1 MRMTPRALA
10 RHRERQWQRLQP
22 IIARTP
28 ALAGH
33 EGKPLAEFPIVSTA
47 DLRADYGAW
56 NSCAKSDA
64 ELRNLADSA
73 EAGTPLKGD
82 LSAGWSTGS
91 GGGQRG
97 LFLANEAERADYIGQ
112 SLARLLPARAL
123 LKRQRLALHLRA
135 SNALYSDVS
144 SGRFAFT
151 HIPLEVSPDETIRQ
165 LHAFAPTILIAPP
178 NRLLALARS
187 GHSLPSLDHLFCGS
201 EPISE
206 SERETI
212 EQGLGLGRGLRPRS
226 IYQAT
231 EGFIAAE
238 CQHGRLHLNEHA
250 IEVELERVSGTA
262 GYRPI
267 FTDLRRKSQPIV
279 RLRGDDFIELAD
291 DQSPCPC
298 GYGGRVIKPPQG
310 RVTDLWRFEEGVVT
324 PSQVVEAV
332 EAQHASSGEWQAI
345 ARRAEVILRIASG
358 FGEAQAREAAS
369 RLQHLTHLP
378 IQIASDLTAWTE
390 HKRRKVVWADG

>member
-1 MRMTPRALA
+1 MTPRTLA

-22 IIARTP
+22 ALGRTP
-28 ALAGH
+28 ALARH
-33 EGKPLAEFPIVSTA
+33 QGKPLSEFPILDTA

-56 NSCAKSDA
+56 NSCGKSDA
-64 ELRNLADSA
+64 ELRSLADSA
-73 EAGTPLKGD
+73 EAGVPSEGD

-91 GGGQRG
+91 GRGQRG

-112 SLARLLPARAL
+112 SLARLLAARAL

-135 SNALYSDVS
+135 SNSLYSDVKR
-144 SGRFAFT
+144 GRFAFT
-151 HIPLEVSPDETIRQ
+151 HIPLEVSQVETIRK
-165 LHAFAPTILIAPP
+165 LEDFAPTILIAPP
-178 NRLLALARS
+178 HRLLGLARS
-187 GHSLPSLDHLFCGS
+187 GLSLPSLTYLFCGS

-206 SERETI
+206 REKDLI
-212 EQGLGLGRGLRPRS
+212 EQGVGLRPRS

-238 CQHGRLHLNEHA
+238 CEHGRLHLNEHA
-250 IEVELERVSGTA
+250 IEVELEPVPGTA

-279 RLRGDDFIELAD
+279 RLRGDDFLELAAD
-291 DQSPCPC
+291 HSPCHC

-310 RVTDLWRFEEGVVT
+310 RVTDLWRFDDLVVG

-332 EAQHASSGEWQAI
+332 EAQPAYSGEWQALAK
-345 ARRAEVILRIASG
+345 AREVILRTSPS

-369 RLQHLTHLP
+369 RLQELTQRP
-378 IQIASDLTAWTE
+378 TQIASDLTAWTGP
-390 HKRRKVVWADG
+390 KRRKVVWADG